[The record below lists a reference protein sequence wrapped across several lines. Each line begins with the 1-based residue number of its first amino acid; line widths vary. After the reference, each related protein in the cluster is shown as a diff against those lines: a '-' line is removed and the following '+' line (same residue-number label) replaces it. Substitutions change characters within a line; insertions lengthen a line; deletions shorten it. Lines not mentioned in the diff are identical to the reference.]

1 MRPFSA
7 ASYTLAGMEG
17 CDDEREAAR
26 LVQEGEDLTA
36 ILRGPGRDV
45 SAKAGEMERH
55 SPLFHGKGD
64 NPSLFG

>member
-1 MRPFSA
+1 
-7 ASYTLAGMEG
+7 MEG